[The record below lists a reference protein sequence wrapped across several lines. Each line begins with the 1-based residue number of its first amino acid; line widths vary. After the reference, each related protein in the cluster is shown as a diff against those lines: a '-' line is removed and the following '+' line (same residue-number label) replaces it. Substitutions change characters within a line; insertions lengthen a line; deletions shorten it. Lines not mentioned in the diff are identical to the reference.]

1 MKTISRIGIGP
12 GGLVVL
18 ALLMTFWGI
27 ISSSQSTDGPVATDA
42 TFTAV
47 DMQQLTDSYCLAC
60 HNDTLATADFSLQ
73 SIDFA
78 NPGNHAE
85 ALEKVVKKIRA
96 QMMPPA
102 GMPRPPFETYQIM
115 ANWLESELDLAWAA
129 NPNPG
134 RVTPIHRMNRY
145 EYNNTINDL
154 LGLDVDV
161 MELLPGD
168 PTADGSFDNIASALP
183 FSTAHMER
191 YMSVARQVT
200 RLATGLPPPPS
211 VSIYDIPLY
220 MSQDWRQNEDMPF
233 GTRGGIAVSHHF
245 PADGEYQIKVNLQ
258 TNYQDY
264 VKGLGW
270 AQQLEVRLDG
280 RLLQRFEIGGD
291 APGTPAP
298 LSFTGT
304 GEPGSI
310 DWEQYMITEEG
321 AGLELRVPVQ
331 AGPRLVTVSYVRQQ
345 LEDEDI
351 PQPAQGGRLNTNSE
365 VYMSNQKVHS
375 VEIGGPYGVATV
387 VSAAS
392 DSPSGQLIFSCQ
404 PQQQAQE
411 SACATEILS
420 TLARQAYRR
429 PVSDD
434 DRELL
439 LSFFNR
445 GREQGGSFEAGIQ
458 FALEFM
464 LSDPDFLIR
473 NYSAPATLATGEVF
487 ELSDLELASR
497 LSFFLWSSAPDETL
511 LDLAEQGQL
520 SDPRILEQQV
530 RRMLTDSRGVATLV
544 EDFAAQWL
552 NLRLLDEVQIN
563 TVLFPQYDMSLIEA
577 FGRETELF
585 IAQTINNDASVLE
598 LLDANYSF
606 LNERLARHYGVEGIY
621 GSRFRMTEFPDSSQR
636 GGLLAHGALLTVTSY
651 PGRTSPVL
659 RGKWLLDNLLGTP
672 SPPPPPNVPV
682 LPEAEAGQVPTSIR
696 ERLARHRQDPVCA
709 TCHTIIDPLGFAL
722 ENYDVIGAWREFDE
736 IGNPVDTDG
745 SYPGG
750 VQFSG
755 FADLRHWMT
764 GRPDQF
770 THTLVEKLM
779 TYALGRRLE
788 FYDQPTIRDIVRQGA
803 ADNYSW
809 SSLVLGIVESLAFT
823 SSMAA
828 QQLAEIPDEE
838 AAESTAVPAL
848 ASSPD

>member
-552 NLRLLDEVQIN
+552 NLRRLDEVQIN

>member
-520 SDPRILEQQV
+520 SDPRVLEQQV

-552 NLRLLDEVQIN
+552 NLRRLDEVQIN